1 MEQSGEYR
9 IAADLQD
16 VWRGLN
22 DPEILASCIKGCQ
35 SMEKLA
41 DDRFAASV
49 KAKVG
54 PVSATF
60 QVLFELTDVVPSRS
74 YTIKGNVKGGAAGF
88 AKGTAEVVLREADA
102 ATLLEFKVKANVGG
116 KLAQVGSRLIDGV
129 ARKLADDFFASFAR
143 EIAGEDPQPVATGDN
158 TAPQKHESNSQ
169 WKIWVVVFAV
179 LILAMIL
186 AY

>member
-1 MEQSGEYR
+1 LEQSGEYH

-22 DPEILASCIKGCQ
+22 DPEILASCIEGCQ

-41 DDRFAASV
+41 EDRFAALV

-60 QVLFELTDVVPSRS
+60 QVSFELADVVPPHS
-74 YTIKGNVKGGAAGF
+74 YTIRGNVKGGAAGF
-88 AKGTAEVVLREADA
+88 AKGTAEVSLQEEDD
-102 ATLLEFKVKANVGG
+102 ATLLQFKVQANVGG
-116 KLAQVGSRLIDGV
+116 KLAQVGSRLIDGI
-129 ARKLADDFFASFAR
+129 AHKMADDFFASFAR
-143 EIAGEDPQPVATGDN
+143 QLSRNEPVAMMDD
-158 TAPQKHESNSQ
+158 APDQKNASSGQ

-179 LILAMIL
+179 LILAMVL
-186 AY
+186 AF